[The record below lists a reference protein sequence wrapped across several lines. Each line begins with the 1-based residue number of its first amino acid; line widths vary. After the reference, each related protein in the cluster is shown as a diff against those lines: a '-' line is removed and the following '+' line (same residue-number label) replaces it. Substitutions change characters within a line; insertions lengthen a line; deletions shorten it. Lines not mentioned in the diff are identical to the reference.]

1 MVVVFDI
8 GNVLLR
14 WNPRNLFR
22 KVFADEAAM
31 EAFLATAGA
40 MEFVGESRQG
50 AKLPARARRAHRGLS
65 AIRARIAHVR
75 RSLGRDAGRPDR
87 GERGADA
94 SGCAG
99 QGEKVYSITNFC
111 GDKFDLSCALYPF
124 LRDFD
129 GIVVSGRE
137 GIIKPDP
144 RYLRPCS
151 CRASPCVPRRR
162 CSSTT
167 RRRTSRR
174 RARPAWRRS
183 TPLRASTSPGEL
195 EARGLL
201 K

>member
-40 MEFVGESRQG
+40 MEFVGEADKGSTFG
-50 AKLPARARRAHRGLS
+50 PALE
-65 AIRARIAHVR
+65 ARIAAYPQYERELRMFDDRWAEMLGGPIEENVALLR
-75 RSLGRDAGRPDR
+75 RLR
-87 GERGADA
+87 
-94 SGCAG
+94 G

-111 GDKFDLSCALYPF
+111 GDKFDISCALHPF
-124 LRDFD
+124 LLDFD

-137 GIIKPDP
+137 GLIKPDP
-144 RYLRPCS
+144 AIFSLFLSRFALRPAQTLFIDDAQKNVAAA
-151 CRASPCVPRRR
+151 RAAGMAAIHFVEGMDL
-162 CSSTT
+162 T
-167 RRRTSRR
+167 
-174 RARPAWRRS
+174 
-183 TPLRASTSPGEL
+183 GEL

>member
-40 MEFVGESRQG
+40 MEFVGESDKAPNFQ
-50 AKLPARARRAHRGLS
+50 PALD
-65 AIRARIAHVR
+65 ARIAAYPQYERELRMFDDRWAEMLGGPIEENVALMQRLR
-75 RSLGRDAGRPDR
+75 R
-87 GERGADA
+87 
-94 SGCAG
+94 

-144 RYLRPCS
+144 RIFALFLSRFALRPEEALFIDDAQKNVAA
-151 CRASPCVPRRR
+151 ASAAGMATIHFVEGVDL
-162 CSSTT
+162 
-167 RRRTSRR
+167 
-174 RARPAWRRS
+174 AR
-183 TPLRASTSPGEL
+183 EL